1 MADTAARTSA
11 GGDFRHSPQI
21 PYNVRIIDNPTQQEL
36 RELSRY
42 HVPHAYRSS
51 VGNLNRITRC
61 KARMAQSTYLI
72 ADTSEQ
78 GLFSAK
84 VMPRERAERL
94 IRMQREYIERGGI
107 LIKIDGYQGHGPLA
121 PPVQWLY
128 TPEGANIAGMQQVL
142 CFPRAWEE
150 TPEEQARP
158 FRPRFRLIM
167 TPGCPSP
174 DTPGGVGIVVDLE
187 NWTTYVLGSDYFGES
202 KKGMLR
208 MLNDYVY
215 RQGGL
220 VLHAGAK
227 AVTLNGRRIMM
238 AVMGLSGTGK
248 TTTTFSHQG
257 EKTEPIQD
265 DMIVLWPGGRCGVT
279 ENGCFA
285 KTFGLT
291 EESEPVI
298 FRGTMHPDAWVEN
311 CYLDLDRGLA
321 YDFSKGTLTAKEVND
336 WRVALLYTGAP
347 LDNLEAYVRGEVA
360 LADALDAS
368 GVPKDGWD
376 FVQWTQNGR
385 SIIPM
390 AAIES
395 AASMDEIPPIESLG
409 ILNRDEGLEAATPGV
424 VRFVSPEQAAT
435 YFMLGETTKTSAAGK
450 ERGKTRS
457 PFTQP
462 FFPRAPHLQA
472 RRFEQLAAQMP
483 ALQLWMMNTGFIG
496 GDQRAVAAGEALK
509 VKIRH
514 SSAMLEALLADR
526 VVWKRDPDFGYEV
539 VDLAS
544 PANGALREQVPDEIL
559 NPVLF
564 FERRGRMEDYRRWV
578 AKMKSERRD
587 FLQHLGVE
595 HRFLEQ
601 V

>member
-1 MADTAARTSA
+1 MNRSRSGFHHEAR
-11 GGDFRHSPQI
+11 I
-21 PYNVRIIDNPTQQEL
+21 PYNVRIIDNPSQQEL

-42 HVPHAYRSS
+42 HVPHVYRSN

-61 KARMAQSTYLI
+61 KARLAGSTYII
-72 ADTSEQ
+72 AEPSEQ
-78 GLFSAK
+78 GLYSSK
-84 VMPRERAERL
+84 VMLRERAERL

-107 LIKIDGYQGHGPLA
+107 LIQIDGYQGHGPLA

-142 CFPRAWEE
+142 AFPREMEE
-150 TPEEQARP
+150 TPAQLKKP

-174 DTPGGVGIVVDLE
+174 ETPDEVAVIVDLE

-208 MLNDYVY
+208 MLNDWVY
-215 RQGGL
+215 QRRGL

-227 AVTLNGRRIMM
+227 AVTVDGRRVMM

-248 TTTTFSHQG
+248 TTTTFSKQG
-257 EKTEPIQD
+257 EKTEPMQD
-265 DMIVLWPGGRCGVT
+265 DMIVLWPEGCCSVT

-285 KTFGLT
+285 KTAGLA
-291 EESEPVI
+291 EKNEPVI
-298 FRGTMHPDAWVEN
+298 YRGTMHPDAWVEN
-311 CYLDLDRGLA
+311 VYMDMDNELA
-321 YDFSKGTLTAKEVND
+321 YDFSKGVLRPKEVND

-347 LDNLEAYVRGEVA
+347 LDNLEAYVSGDVKPEEVF
-360 LADALDAS
+360 DEH
-368 GVPKDGWD
+368 GVPRDGWD

-390 AAIES
+390 AAIED
-395 AASMDEIPPIESLG
+395 AAGMDEIPPIESLG
-409 ILNRDEGLEAATPGV
+409 ILNRDEGREAATPGI
-424 VRFVSPEQAAT
+424 VRFVSPEQAAV

-472 RRFEQLAAQMP
+472 RRFERLAAQMP
-483 ALQLWMMNTGFIG
+483 ALQLWMMNTGYIG
-496 GDQRAVAAGEALK
+496 GDQRAVEAGEALK

-526 VVWKRDPDFGYEV
+526 IVWKTDPDFGYEI
-539 VDLAS
+539 VDLDAS
-544 PANGALREQVPDEIL
+544 ENATLREHVPDEIL
-559 NPVLF
+559 NPIVF
-564 FERRGRMEDYRRWV
+564 FERRDRMEIYRGWV
-578 AKMKSERRD
+578 EKIKKERRE
-587 FLQHLGVE
+587 FLRHLGAERRLREMV
-595 HRFLEQ
+595 
-601 V
+601 

>member
-1 MADTAARTSA
+1 MADFVNPTGAAD
-11 GGDFRHSPQI
+11 DFRHSSRI
-21 PYNVRIIDNPTQQEL
+21 PYSVRIIDNPTQEEL
-36 RELSRY
+36 RELSRH
-42 HVPHAYRSS
+42 HVPHAYRSN

-61 KARMAQSTYLI
+61 KARMAQSTYVI
-72 ADTSEQ
+72 ADPSDQ
-78 GLFSAK
+78 GLYSAK
-84 VMPRERAERL
+84 VMPPERAQRL

-128 TPEGANIAGMQQVL
+128 TPEGANIAGMQQIL
-142 CFPRAWEE
+142 CFSRAREE
-150 TPEEQARP
+150 TPEQLAQP
-158 FRPRFRLIM
+158 FQPRFRLIM

-174 DTPGGVGIVVDLE
+174 DTPSGVAIIVDLADC
-187 NWTTYVLGSDYFGES
+187 TTHVLGSDYFGES

-208 MLNDYVY
+208 MLNDSVY
-215 RQGGL
+215 RRGGL

-265 DMIVLWPGGRCGVT
+265 DMIVLWPGGRCTVT

-298 FRGTMHPDAWVEN
+298 YRGTVHPDAWVEN
-311 CYLDLDRGLA
+311 CYLDLDRGMA
-321 YDFSKGTLTAKEVND
+321 YDFSKGILTPKEVND

-347 LDNLEAYVRGEVA
+347 LDNLEAYVNGKVE
-360 LADALDAS
+360 LAGAVDAD

-390 AAIES
+390 AAIEN
-395 AASMDEIPPIESLG
+395 AVSMDEIPPIESLG
-409 ILNRDEGLEAATPGV
+409 ILNRDEGPEAATPGV

-435 YFMLGETTKTSAAGK
+435 YFMIGETTKTSAAGK

-472 RRFEQLAAQMP
+472 RRFEQLAAEMP

-496 GDQRAVAAGEALK
+496 GDQRAVTAGEALK

-514 SSAMLEALLADR
+514 SSAMLEALLGDR
-526 VVWKRDPDFGYEV
+526 IAWKRDPDFGYEI
-539 VDLAS
+539 VDLAA
-544 PANGALREQVPDEIL
+544 PANRALREQVPDEIL

-564 FERRGRMEDYRRWV
+564 FERHGRMDDYRRWV
-578 AKMKSERRD
+578 AKMKTERRD